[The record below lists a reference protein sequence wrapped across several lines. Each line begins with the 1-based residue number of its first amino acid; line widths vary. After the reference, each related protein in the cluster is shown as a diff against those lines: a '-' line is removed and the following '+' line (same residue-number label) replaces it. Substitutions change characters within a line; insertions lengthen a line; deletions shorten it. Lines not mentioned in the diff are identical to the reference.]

1 MRDCEALGNG
11 YTVGSEQAPW
21 YLHLSSLWHLRV
33 VASPGCCVLAFLC
46 FPGPGQLNEAIFPSS
61 PNVALWGEAV
71 LATLTQAAQLAQDIM
86 GVWPGQRPPLKSFS
100 AVLANDPLDPMS

>member
-1 MRDCEALGNG
+1 MATPWAAI
-11 YTVGSEQAPW
+11 TVAP
-21 YLHLSSLWHLRV
+21 
-33 VASPGCCVLAFLC
+33 PGCCVLAFLC
-46 FPGPGQLNEAIFPSS
+46 FPGPGQLNVAIFSS
-61 PNVALWGEAV
+61 STSVALWGEAV